1 MELLTPSFGL
11 IFWMMVWF
19 GIMFFLLKKFAW
31 PIILGSLNEREKS
44 ISDALDSAKK
54 AKEEMLLLKSDNEK
68 ILAEARNERD
78 QLLKD
83 ARDTKDAMIN
93 EAKTKAQQEADR
105 LLKQAREAITTE
117 KNAAIN
123 EIKDQVATLSV
134 QIAEKILKQE
144 LTSDDKQKA
153 LVNQMLSEANISRN

>member
-83 ARDTKDAMIN
+83 ARDTKDAMIH
-93 EAKTKAQQEADR
+93 EAKTKAQQEAER

-134 QIAEKILKQE
+134 QIAERILKQE
-144 LTSDDKQKA
+144 LSSADKQKA
-153 LVNQMLSEANISRN
+153 LVNQMLNEANISKN

>member
-144 LTSDDKQKA
+144 LASADKQKA
-153 LVNQMLSEANISRN
+153 LVNQMLSEANISKN

>member
-144 LTSDDKQKA
+144 LSSADKQKA
-153 LVNQMLSEANISRN
+153 LVNQMLNDANISKN